1 MAKKV
6 SGGGKPPVSRDSG
19 KTPSS
24 IAGRALRGE
33 KITAAETRKIAASVL
48 SQNQKP

>member
-1 MAKKV
+1 MAKKP
-6 SGGGKPPVSRDSG
+6 SSPRDSG

-24 IAGRALRGE
+24 IAGKVLAGQKPTPKEARTL
-33 KITAAETRKIAASVL
+33 AASVL

>member
-1 MAKKV
+1 MAKTP
-6 SGGGKPPVSRDSG
+6 SKPPTPRDSG

-24 IAGRALRGE
+24 IAGKVLGGGKATPKEAVIL
-33 KITAAETRKIAASVL
+33 AASVL